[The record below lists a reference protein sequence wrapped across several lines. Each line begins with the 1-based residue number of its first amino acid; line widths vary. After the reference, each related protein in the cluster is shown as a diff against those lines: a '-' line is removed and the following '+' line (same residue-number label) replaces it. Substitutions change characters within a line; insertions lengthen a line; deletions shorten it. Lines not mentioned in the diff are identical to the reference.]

1 MRYFY
6 QFFIVLWMVALVG
19 ILQTGA
25 WSGIIAQ
32 TGDILNIAKWNEM
45 ANQILVSLTQSG
57 NTFGAKVI
65 VGSNDN
71 QPL

>member
-1 MRYFY
+1 MKKIIYFPMRYFY

-32 TGDILNIAKWNEM
+32 SGDILNITKWNEM
-45 ANQILVSLTQSG
+45 ANQVLTSIQQGG
-57 NTFGAKVI
+57 NSF
-65 VGSNDN
+65 
-71 QPL
+71 